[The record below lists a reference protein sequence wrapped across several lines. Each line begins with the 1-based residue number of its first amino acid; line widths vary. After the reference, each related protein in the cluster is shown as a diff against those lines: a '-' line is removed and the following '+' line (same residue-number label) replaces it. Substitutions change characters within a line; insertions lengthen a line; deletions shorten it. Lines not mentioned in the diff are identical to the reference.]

1 MSPTRQPGSMTTDQL
16 LYVLAER
23 VTNIQQDISTLTDKV
38 DTISTGVNHLDDVE
52 RRVTDLE
59 EWKEWTQRLL
69 LGTMVTALAGL
80 ITAAA
85 QFIQH

>member
-1 MSPTRQPGSMTTDQL
+1 MSPNRNPSAMTTDQL

-23 VTNIQQDISTLTDKV
+23 VTNIQQDIGALGGKV
-38 DTISTGVNHLDDVE
+38 DTISTGVNHLGDVE

-69 LGTMVTALAGL
+69 LGTMVTTLAALVTSA
-80 ITAAA
+80 I
-85 QFIQH
+85 QFVHR

>member
-80 ITAAA
+80 ITTAA